1 MAHTGT
7 LGKPIQ
13 ADKIQSS
20 PNTGPDTS
28 PDIRPDILFFPHP
41 QAHFLSRRHN
51 FYTADTIFIPRTPPT
66 RRHNFYPAD
75 IIFVPQT

>member
-28 PDIRPDILFFPHP
+28 PDIRPDKLFFPAPASAFFIP
-41 QAHFLSRRHN
+41 QA
-51 FYTADTIFIPRTPPT
+51 
-66 RRHNFYPAD
+66 
-75 IIFVPQT
+75 